1 MLSLGQCLAAGK
13 LSYGSRTG
21 MTVTIIEMSGID
33 TAKAII
39 KTQHTREDARL
50 FCTDYLGRP
59 GDECIDKVLS
69 EIKISDSIRGDCNSG
84 QFVNLSGQSML
95 FAGPNLDYDAVQF
108 SPEYKIFRKGDKT
121 ILDGS
126 SASGYG
132 VNLEQYG
139 TLCPSKFNDANR
151 LFANRPKYVGRWY
164 FGSSKVCGKGEGE
177 ESLLVYKTREFVAV
191 DTYCVIKG
199 VRVNGSRYHLTMTC
213 NAEGESIGV
222 ERQTVE
228 VSENKMQRSVMV
240 EGKPTTFTY
249 IRCPF

>member
-1 MLSLGQCLAAGK
+1 MIDLYRRSSVRLPVLAGVIAMLSLGQCLAAGK

-108 SPEYKIFRKGDKT
+108 SSTRSLGKATRQ
-121 ILDGS
+121 S
-126 SASGYG
+126 STEVARLVTASSLSSMG
-132 VNLEQYG
+132 
-139 TLCPSKFNDANR
+139 LCV
-151 LFANRPKYVGRWY
+151 RPN
-164 FGSSKVCGKGEGE
+164 SMTPIVC
-177 ESLLVYKTREFVAV
+177 SPIVQNT
-191 DTYCVIKG
+191 
-199 VRVNGSRYHLTMTC
+199 
-213 NAEGESIGV
+213 
-222 ERQTVE
+222 
-228 VSENKMQRSVMV
+228 
-240 EGKPTTFTY
+240 
-249 IRCPF
+249 